1 MVSISNDLGTTQYQ
15 YQTFKILLR
24 VLTDDG
30 VVRFLTLF
38 LDTTARANSSIV
50 NVHSDFN
57 YFFLDT
63 IGSFS

>member
-15 YQTFKILLR
+15 YQTFKVLIR

-38 LDTTARANSSIV
+38 LDTTARANSSIEC
-50 NVHSDFN
+50 S
-57 YFFLDT
+57 
-63 IGSFS
+63 